1 MRVEILN
8 TNVEQAQIRGNWNR
22 GYLMSEFDEKVVF
35 LTPPVSLQQRYGNL
49 AGAGSSMPALGVL
62 TLAAAVRSKGFYP
75 FVVEA
80 SALGLSYEDTIRII
94 AEISPSYVGIS
105 STTLTIFQAARLARL
120 MKELDPGITVIL
132 GGPHLTAVPQET
144 MERFPQFDIGV
155 IGEGEETTIELL
167 NALAGN
173 RDLSDVK
180 GIVFRPSAY
189 QSGCNPSP
197 EPNRL
202 AITPRRE
209 FIQHLDNYPFPAW
222 DLLPEFPKAYK
233 PPPFKVKNSPAVSIV
248 TSRGCPYQCTF
259 CDTSVFGNR
268 FRAYSPEYIIA
279 MIEELYHKY
288 GIREFLIEDDTFLV
302 SKKRAFHICES
313 ILKAGFKISWSCN
326 SRVDLV
332 DRDILKIMKKAGCW
346 YIGFGIE
353 SGNQA
358 ILDLEKKD
366 ITLEQ
371 AQKAVKLTKEAG
383 ILAKGFFMVGHPR
396 ETQRSLQETIDFAKR
411 SSLSDI
417 AVTALTPLPGS
428 QICSVAD
435 RYGAFDHDWR
445 KMNLLNIVFVPSGLS
460 RELLSRYRKRMLREF
475 YLRPQIVRSYLN
487 RIIRNP
493 RLVLTVTKGAA
504 AFFKTI
510 FAAEE

>member
-1 MRVEILN
+1 
-8 TNVEQAQIRGNWNR
+8 
-22 GYLMSEFDEKVVF
+22 MSEFDKKVVF
-35 LTPPVSLQQRYGNL
+35 LTPPVSLKQRYGNL

-80 SALGLSYEDTIRII
+80 SALGLSYEDTIRTI
-94 AEISPSYVGIS
+94 AEISPRYVGIS
-105 STTLTIFQAARLARL
+105 STTLTIFPAAKLARL
-120 MKELDPGITVIL
+120 TKELDPGITVII

-144 MERFPQFDIGV
+144 MERFPPFDIGV

-167 NALAGN
+167 NALADN

-180 GIVFRPSAY
+180 GIIFRPSV
-189 QSGCNPSP
+189 CNPST
-197 EPNRL
+197 EPNRST
-202 AITPRRE
+202 ITPGRE
-209 FIQHLDNYPFPAW
+209 FIQNLDNYPFPAW

-233 PPPFKVKNSPAVSIV
+233 PPPFKVKNSPAISIV

-259 CDTSVFGNR
+259 CDTSVFGKR
-268 FRAYSPEYIIA
+268 FRAYSAEYITA
-279 MIEELYHKY
+279 MIEELYYKY
-288 GIREFLIEDDTFLV
+288 GVKEFIVEDDTFLV
-302 SKKRAFHICES
+302 SKKRAFDICES
-313 ILKAGFKISWSCN
+313 ILKAGLKISWSCN

-332 DRDILKIMKKAGCW
+332 DRDILAMMKKAGCW

-358 ILDLEKKD
+358 ILDLEKKN

-371 AQKAVKLTKEAG
+371 AEKAVKLTREAG

-396 ETQRSLQETIDFAKR
+396 ETQHSLQETIDFAKR
-411 SSLSDI
+411 SNLSDI

-428 QICSVAD
+428 QIYCVAD

-445 KMNLLNIVFVPSGLS
+445 KMNLLNIVFVPVGLTKG
-460 RELLSRYRKRMLREF
+460 LLSKYRKRMLREF
-475 YLRPQIVRSYLN
+475 YLRPQIICSYFN

-493 RLVLTVTKGAA
+493 RLVSTVTKGAA
-504 AFFKTI
+504 AFLKTV
-510 FAAEE
+510 FATEE

>member
-1 MRVEILN
+1 
-8 TNVEQAQIRGNWNR
+8 
-22 GYLMSEFDEKVVF
+22 MSEFDRKVVF

-62 TLAAAVRSKGFYP
+62 TLAAAVRSKGFNP

-94 AEISPSYVGIS
+94 AEISPRYVGIS
-105 STTLTIFQAARLARL
+105 STTLTIFPAAKIARL
-120 MKELDPGITVIL
+120 MKELDPGITVIV
-132 GGPHLTAVPQET
+132 GGPHLTAVPQQT

-167 NALAGN
+167 NTLADH

-180 GIVFRPSAY
+180 GIIFGPSVYNPSA
-189 QSGCNPSP
+189 
-197 EPNRL
+197 EPNRPT
-202 AITPRRE
+202 ITPRRE
-209 FIQHLDNYPFPAW
+209 FIQHLDDYPFPAW
-222 DLLPEFPKAYK
+222 DLLPGFPKAYK

-268 FRAYSPEYIIA
+268 FRAYSAEYITA

-288 GIREFLIEDDTFLV
+288 GIREFMIEDDTFLV
-302 SKKRAFHICES
+302 SKKRAFDICES
-313 ILKAGFKISWSCN
+313 ILKAGLKISWSCN

-332 DRDILKIMKKAGCW
+332 DKDILAMMKRAGCW

-358 ILDLEKKD
+358 ILDLEKKN

-371 AQKAVKLTKEAG
+371 AVKAVKLTREAG

-396 ETQRSLQETIDFAKR
+396 ETQHSLQETIDFAKR

-417 AVTALTPLPGS
+417 TVTALTPLPGS

-460 RELLSRYRKRMLREF
+460 RELLSKYRKRMLREF
-475 YLRPQIVRSYLN
+475 YLRPRIVRSYLN

-493 RLVLTVTKGAA
+493 RLILTVTRGAA
-504 AFFKTI
+504 AFLKTV
-510 FAAEE
+510 FATEE